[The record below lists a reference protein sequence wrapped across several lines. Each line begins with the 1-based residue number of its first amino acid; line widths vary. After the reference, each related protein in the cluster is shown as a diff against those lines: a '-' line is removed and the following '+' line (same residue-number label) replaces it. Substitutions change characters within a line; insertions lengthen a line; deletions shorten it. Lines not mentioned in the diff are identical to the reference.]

1 MIEERKLG
9 GENETCIDPLNYTEL
24 EFEHLVSLARAG
36 DELAFEELT
45 RRVESEPRTSDFNY
59 ELRHPGGGHD
69 QSTHGRGGG
78 ATGYGLGAPIPGA
91 RRPGAGDV
99 RLSAA
104 DVESFK
110 GGSLEKHI
118 VDNGDGTFSFDAETQ
133 ARHDKIVAE
142 TIGVDSKGVQ
152 RIPSQAPGEAVA
164 TLQGGGSRT
173 GKSSFEDQHPEM
185 LPNPALTV
193 KADVDI
199 VKQSLPG
206 YDPKAPGFVHEESS
220 YLGKRIQ
227 AAAIERNQNLHVDQT
242 GNSAWDTR
250 VAQVRVLKENDYQV
264 NAIYMTMP
272 LAKSLEINAKASRSV
287 PIAAVMTNHKMVSQ
301 IVPRAASEG
310 LFDSLQV
317 WDTRVQGSAVQIF
330 SSSGGGI
337 LDAGLWAEFVE
348 KGNAP

>member
-1 MIEERKLG
+1 M
-9 GENETCIDPLNYTEL
+9 PLEQLMVIAQWDEAAML
-24 EFEHLVSLARAG
+24 EVDRRFPAVP
-36 DELAFEELT
+36 T
-45 RRVESEPRTSDFNY
+45 RSSDFNY

-193 KADVDI
+193 KSDVDI

-250 VAQVRVLKENDYQV
+250 VAQVGALKANGYQV

-272 LAKSLEINAKASRSV
+272 LAKSLDINAKASRSV
-287 PIAAVMTNHKMVSQ
+287 PIASVMTNHKMVSQ

-330 SSSGGGI
+330 DSRAGGI
-337 LDAGLWAEFVE
+337 LDTSLWAEFVE